1 MYDMT
6 TLAIYKLWSFLQ
18 SLPLT
23 ASNERWL
30 AERLLES
37 ANAKSVTTVKKQE
50 NAWANYQLSPEILKM
65 TLKNNT
71 TLCFCYN
78 ICQCIFYLAQILFSG
93 RVVSIY
99 VRSCVSL

>member
-37 ANAKSVTTVKKQE
+37 ANAKSVSKRLRVYTLHNSKK
-50 NAWANYQLSPEILKM
+50 AVTAD
-65 TLKNNT
+65 
-71 TLCFCYN
+71 
-78 ICQCIFYLAQILFSG
+78 
-93 RVVSIY
+93 
-99 VRSCVSL
+99 

>member
-18 SLPLT
+18 SLSLT

-37 ANAKSVTTVKKQE
+37 ANAKSVTTVKSKRMRG
-50 NAWANYQLSPEILKM
+50 LTISFRPK
-65 TLKNNT
+65 
-71 TLCFCYN
+71 
-78 ICQCIFYLAQILFSG
+78 YL
-93 RVVSIY
+93 R
-99 VRSCVSL
+99 

>member
-1 MYDMT
+1 MT

-50 NAWANYQLSPEILKM
+50 NEWANYQLSPEILKM
-65 TLKNNT
+65 TLKNRKQVSDAIDDS
-71 TLCFCYN
+71 LYESLEEKYN
-78 ICQCIFYLAQILFSG
+78 FIFLL
-93 RVVSIY
+93 
-99 VRSCVSL
+99 